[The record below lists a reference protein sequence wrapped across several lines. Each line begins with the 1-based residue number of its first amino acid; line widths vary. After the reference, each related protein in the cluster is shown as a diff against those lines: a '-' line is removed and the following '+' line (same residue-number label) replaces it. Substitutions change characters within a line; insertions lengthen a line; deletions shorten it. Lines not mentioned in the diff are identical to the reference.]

1 MLTKT
6 IKLLSVLLFIG
17 LTTQLSLAQQ
27 QNQQASGNAPPQPQ
41 YVDFTGFKGK
51 VLEVKNR
58 DPRSLVS
65 LLSPLGS
72 GFKGAE
78 LRPNTEFKTITVR
91 DFPENIAAIEEALK
105 RLDVPLPVS
114 PKSAATPLPNA
125 EMRLHVLLASNDET
139 GKPETY
145 PAEIQKVVKELQ
157 STLSYKNYVPVTI
170 VVHRGI
176 ISAVPANSGGR
187 VRGLAIVGNPLFTRE
202 VTLPYEM
209 TFERIE
215 PESKIEDNGR
225 IYIRNFNFD
234 IGGGNDLNYTGNS
247 RVSTT
252 LTLRE
257 GEQVVVGTSSLKDK
271 GLVLIMSIK
280 VIK

>member
-6 IKLLSVLLFIG
+6 IGLIFISLLVCVLG
-17 LTTQLSLAQQ
+17 TASLAQQ
-27 QNQQASGNAPPQPQ
+27 NNQQANNKDPQ

-78 LRPNTEFKTITVR
+78 LRPNTEFQTITVR

>member
-6 IKLLSVLLFIG
+6 IRLIFISLLVCLLG
-17 LTTQLSLAQQ
+17 SASLAQQ
-27 QNQQASGNAPPQPQ
+27 SNQPAPDKEPQ

-51 VLEVKNR
+51 ILEVKNR
-58 DPRSLVS
+58 DPRDLTVI
-65 LLSPLGS
+65 LMPLGS

-78 LRPNTEFKTITVR
+78 LKPNSEFKTITVR

-105 RLDVPLPVS
+105 RLDVPLTVS
-114 PKSAATPLPNA
+114 AKPAATPLPNA
-125 EMRLHVLLASNDET
+125 EMRLHVLLASNDDT
-139 GKPETY
+139 GKAESY
-145 PAEIQKVVKELQ
+145 PADIQKVVKELQ
-157 STLSYKNYVPVTI
+157 STLSYKNYVPVTTI
-170 VVHRGI
+170 IHRGI
-176 ISAVPANSGGR
+176 ISAVPANSGGK
-187 VRGLAIVGNPLFTRE
+187 VRGLAIVGTPLFTRE
-202 VTLPYEM
+202 VTLPYELA
-209 TFERIE
+209 FDRIE

-234 IGGGNDLNYTGNS
+234 IGGGNDVNYTGNS

-271 GLVLIMSIK
+271 GLVLILSVK